1 MSFKNS
7 AELDYPVEE
16 VFKVF
21 MRSAKKDFPK
31 FNEKNP
37 IGTSVTK
44 KGGAYAGKSVD
55 MNVEITD
62 YKENEL
68 YQITSVRNKLAFV
81 STYKFE
87 RIDDNKCIFGLE
99 ESDSTAGIFK
109 GLNAILQNFLFKK
122 RITKRF
128 QFLIQ
133 GLEYEMKNYREMINK
148 NAKKENKVT
157 L

>member
-1 MSFKNS
+1 VMVVCRKIF
-7 AELDYPVEE
+7 VH
-16 VFKVF
+16 
-21 MRSAKKDFPK
+21 
-31 FNEKNP
+31 
-37 IGTSVTK
+37 
-44 KGGAYAGKSVD
+44 KSVD